1 MKDLYLFRSLTNK
14 GLAFTLSP
22 SVTTSL
28 ERLRC
33 LSLCTGVEGELVT
46 FSSSIALKN
55 LILQKNQKLRDKH
68 LLGKKDF
75 ESRTIAKIGKKQ
87 RRERGEVNE
96 YYYCGDK
103 RQSKPKGQSK
113 AKRSRKYQES
123 VFFFFSP
130 FSGRESKH
138 ED

>member
-1 MKDLYLFRSLTNK
+1 MTKFEDLSKKKMLDFFFR
-14 GLAFTLSP
+14 
-22 SVTTSL
+22 VY
-28 ERLRC
+28 
-33 LSLCTGVEGELVT
+33 
-46 FSSSIALKN
+46 
-55 LILQKNQKLRDKH
+55 

-123 VFFFFSP
+123 VFFFFPLSLEERA
-130 FSGRESKH
+130 STRIK
-138 ED
+138 